1 MKKHI
6 IVALACT
13 ISTVANAHDVVS
25 SNLHLRGSSST
36 NNLPEFFPT
45 NMNKDDVELYL
56 SHHKKKKKEKK
67 ISPIFEV
74 NKNDWLSQCA
84 GTFMEYGNRDNPSI
98 SRSNFYIINEPS
110 GLCAD
115 HLACAFDKCMAD
127 TDSLTCLNQTDL
139 SSAEYDDVAS
149 RCNLPTSWLPGSIMF
164 PKNAADGKYTCLLI

>member
-1 MKKHI
+1 MKKH

-25 SNLHLRGSSST
+25 SNLHLRGSSFT
-36 NNLPEFFPT
+36 NLPKFFPA

-56 SHHKKKKKEKK
+56 SHHKKKKEKE
-67 ISPIFEV
+67 ISPIIEV

-115 HLACAFDKCMAD
+115 HLACAFDK
-127 TDSLTCLNQTDL
+127 
-139 SSAEYDDVAS
+139 
-149 RCNLPTSWLPGSIMF
+149 
-164 PKNAADGKYTCLLI
+164 